1 MIRLFFIIKSISQK
15 IDDDKVGAYAAQSS
29 FFILV
34 SFIPCI
40 ILLCTLIQY
49 TPITE
54 VMLLNAF
61 EQIVPSQLTPLVSS
75 IVNEIYYRSSA
86 ALISI
91 TAIVTLWVAGK
102 AFLGI
107 AEGLNSIYGITE
119 TRNYFIRRVKAC
131 IYTLVLLVVIVV
143 CLGLLVFGNII
154 MNLTQETFPVFSVII
169 RQLLRHKTILVQCL
183 LTLFFMFLYK
193 YVPDRKSSLIRELP
207 GALFAGIGWQVFS
220 FVYSLY
226 VNQSSGFMNMYGSL
240 ATIVFAMLWLYFC
253 ISIVFYGA
261 EVNTFIEKNIIRLP
275 WFHAKYY

>member
-1 MIRLFFIIKSISQK
+1 MIRLFFIIKTISQK
-15 IDDDKVGAYAAQSS
+15 IDNDKVGTYAAQSC

-54 VMLLNAF
+54 VLLLNAF

-91 TAIVTLWVAGK
+91 TAVVTLWVAGK

-119 TRNYFIRRVKAC
+119 TRNYFIRRIKAC
-131 IYTLVLLVVIVV
+131 IYTLILLVVMVV
-143 CLGLLVFGNII
+143 CLGLLVFGNVLL
-154 MNLTQETFPVFSVII
+154 NVTQETFPVINIVIG
-169 RQLLRHKTILVQCL
+169 QLLRYKTLLVQCL

-193 YVPDRKSSLIRELP
+193 YVPDRKSSLSFR
-207 GALFAGIGWQVFS
+207 ALFLQVSAGR
-220 FVYSLY
+220 YSHLCILY
-226 VNQSSGFMNMYGSL
+226 MSTSPLILQTCMEALRQSYSRCSGF
-240 ATIVFAMLWLYFC
+240 IFAFPSSFM
-253 ISIVFYGA
+253 A
-261 EVNTFIEKNIIRLP
+261 RR
-275 WFHAKYY
+275 